1 MNKQKNSWKDVREV
15 RALEESKGAELE
27 MQRKIGRKLTRRI
40 CLVAFLVMVTGLA
53 FIQIQQPYA
62 ITVDDESVIL
72 VENKS
77 EAKDVVKKLM
87 KDYTAT
93 DAKIKSISI
102 NKNMGIEQ
110 KKIWEGIDKSEVVSK
125 EEAVEHIKEANS
137 GDEDLLV
144 ATIVGK
150 TVTEEEYTPEVK
162 YVKDEN
168 MFVGDREI
176 EGEASTG
183 KQLVTREITTV
194 NGEIIETEVT
204 DTKITEKADIQ
215 TVRVGV
221 KGLPEGEDW
230 KTYEGDPRFTK
241 GEDLVEYGKK
251 FLGNPYV
258 KGGTSL
264 TNGCDCVGFVRA
276 MYKYYGVS
284 LPATLGTVGK
294 RVSTSDIRPG
304 DIVCYYRHHVAL
316 YLGDGK
322 IIHAAN
328 PKKDICIGNLGG
340 GIKQVRRVIY

>member
-1 MNKQKNSWKDVREV
+1 MSKLKNSWKDVREV
-15 RALEESKGAELE
+15 RALEETKGEELE
-27 MQRKIGRKLTRRI
+27 MERKRVRKLIRRI
-40 CLVAFLVMVTGLA
+40 CLVAFLVMAAGLA

-62 ITVDDESVIL
+62 ITVDNQSIVF
-72 VENKS
+72 VENKG
-77 EAKDVVKKLM
+77 EAKGVIKRLM
-87 KDYTAT
+87 KDYA
-93 DAKIKSISI
+93 AENSKIKSISI
-102 NKNMGIEQ
+102 DKDMGIEQ
-110 KKIWEGIDKSEVVSK
+110 KKIWEGIDRSEIVSK
-125 EEAVEHIKEANS
+125 DEAVKQIKSSNDGEKN
-137 GDEDLLV
+137 LLV

-150 TVTEEEYTPEVK
+150 TVTEEEYTPEIN

-168 MFVGDREI
+168 MFVGEREV
-176 EGEASTG
+176 EGETTTG
-183 KQLVTREITTV
+183 KQKVTREITTV
-194 NGEIIETEVT
+194 NGEITEAKVI
-204 DTKITEKADIQ
+204 DKEITEKASVQ

-230 KTYEGDPRFTK
+230 KTYQGDPRFAK

-284 LPATLGTVGK
+284 LPSTLGKVGK
-294 RVSTSDIRPG
+294 RVSVSDIKPG